1 MNKYSTLTLVLLT
14 LPVTTFGQ
22 EAGSVLFA
30 KGEVSAEREP
40 PVALQKGDN
49 VFEGDTV
56 VTGAASR
63 AQLLMLDGAK
73 VAIRPSSRLR
83 IDEYAYTDPA
93 TDATVTATDDKS
105 AMSLLKGGFR
115 TITGAIGKED
125 NAEYEVRTAVGVLGI
140 RGTDYSA
147 VFCRGDCTWVPG
159 IAAGASIEDGLYLGV
174 VDGRI
179 AFTTPQTTIELGPGE
194 YAFIPL
200 TGSAPELL
208 DEPPAVLLDDND
220 LLFDADGNST
230 RGFDATLGQRRKPD
244 ASAPQSDDGSE
255 PRPDGD
261 APESSEA
268 PRQPVIG
275 TDADGSTIDITPG
288 NTPPPQGP
296 RSISYSTGPLGAVTL
311 VWSSTTDNAADEL
324 FVDAGNNVTG
334 FQGSYPGRTLPSS
347 ATYDIGTSTNVETGF
362 DSMTVLRWGRWSGGT
377 ASITLVDG
385 TDVSQS
391 LANQSLHWI
400 SGGAGAAPVMPV
412 TGTANYALVGATP
425 PTDTRG
431 NTGVLGNATF
441 FADFTNLIV
450 DSTLAIDINGMMW
463 TASGSG
469 NLGAAIQLP
478 AHLFAGNYSDVTV
491 DGIGGGNGVF
501 SGFFSE
507 PGNTSDPAFPGG
519 VGLTYSL
526 QDAQGTTTVS
536 GAAAFGNP

>member
-1 MNKYSTLTLVLLT
+1 MNNKYALIPLVMLS
-14 LPVTTFGQ
+14 LPVAAIGQ

-49 VFEGDTV
+49 VLQGDTV

-73 VAIRPSSRLR
+73 VAIRPDSRLS
-83 IDEYAYTDPA
+83 IDEYAYTPPGS
-93 TDATVTATDDKS
+93 DATVTAVDDKS
-105 AMSLLKGGFR
+105 AMSLVKGGFR

-125 NAEYEVRTAVGVLGI
+125 NAEYEVRTPVGVLGI

-147 VFCRGDCTWVPG
+147 VFCRNDCNWVPG
-159 IAAGASIEDGLYLGV
+159 VSAGAPIEDGLYLGV
-174 VDGRI
+174 VEGRI
-179 AFTTPQTTIELGPGE
+179 AFATSQTTIELRAGE

-200 TGSAPELL
+200 SGQPPEIL
-208 DEPPAVLLDDND
+208 DTPPAVLLDDND

-230 RGFDATLGQRRKPD
+230 RGFDARLGQRRKPE
-244 ASAPQSDDGSE
+244 SSMPQPDDGSE
-255 PRPDGD
+255 PRP
-261 APESSEA
+261 ESDSTEA

-288 NTPPPQGP
+288 NSPQPQDP
-296 RSISYSTGPLGAVTL
+296 RSISFSTGPLGAADS
-311 VWSSTTDNAADEL
+311 VWSSTTVNLPGE
-324 FVDAGNNVTG
+324 FQVDAFNNITG
-334 FQGSYPGRTLPSS
+334 FLGSYPGRGAPGSAMYEVGS
-347 ATYDIGTSTNVETGF
+347 ATLVETGF
-362 DSMTVLRWGRWSGGT
+362 DSMTVLRWGRWANGT
-377 ASITLVDG
+377 ASITLSDS
-385 TDVSQS
+385 TDASQS

-400 SGGAGAAPVMPV
+400 SSSAAAPPVMPI
-412 TGTANYALVGATP
+412 TGSATYTLIGGTA

-431 NTGVLGNATF
+431 NVGVLGDATF
-441 FADFTNLIV
+441 FADFLAQRV
-450 DSTLAIDINGMMW
+450 DSDLTIDINGMTW

-469 NLGAAIQLP
+469 NIGASAGVP
-478 AHLFAGNYSDVTV
+478 AHLFQGTYTDVAV

-507 PGNTSDPAFPGG
+507 PGNTSDPNIPGG
-519 VGLTYSL
+519 VGLTYSV